1 MVTACDK
8 AITLWDLVSLQVIST
23 LKAHK
28 DEVRVLHINNDLL
41 YSAGKG
47 GASASSIFS
56 WDFRSTNPLYEAERN
71 QDIFSLVLNH
81 II

>member
-28 DEVRVLHINNDLL
+28 DEVRVLHIANDLL
-41 YSAGKG
+41 FSAGKG
-47 GASASSIFS
+47 SASASSIFS
-56 WDFRSTNPLYEAERN
+56 WDFRSMNPLQEAERS
-71 QDIFSLVLNH
+71 QDIFSLVINN
-81 II
+81 